1 MSSYIVDGRPR
12 TKKEEKESQILTL
25 ICFVLIPIAFTIF
38 FFWAVLF

>member
-1 MSSYIVDGRPR
+1 MSIYISDGRPR

-38 FFWAVLF
+38 FFWVVLF